1 MAQRDGPAL
10 SGLDASG
17 LTSDRALALLRERG
31 PNVLPAAKPVPQW
44 RKLLA
49 EMTHF
54 FAVMLWCAA
63 VLAFV
68 GGMPELGVAIIVVV
82 MVNGVF
88 AHIQQERAQ
97 HAAAKLRGLLP
108 AEVTVRR
115 DGHTRKISASELV
128 PGDAVVLAAGD
139 RVPADVVVVIGSG
152 CAVDESL
159 LTGESEAVPKA
170 SGEPAW
176 GGTFLVN
183 GGAEAVVSH
192 TGADTRLAGI
202 ARLTTATVSPPTPL
216 ARELRRIVRLIAAV
230 ALAVAGVFFVVSLLV
245 GIPWSAAFLF
255 AIGVAVALVPEGLL
269 PTVTLSLAMGAQR
282 MAARNALVRNLEAV
296 ETLGSTTF
304 ICTDKTGTLT
314 QNRMNAVE
322 VLTAEGRVSVQGEGY
337 EPVAGIEGT
346 GLDAALRTALAARAA
361 SQGRAVQHGDEWRAD
376 GDPMEAAIDVLA
388 RRLSGTALG
397 DVLPVRRLAFDPKRR
412 RESVITGTTL
422 FVKGAP
428 ESVLP
433 LCRSSLDGA
442 GALDDAAEKVDAMA
456 SRGLRVMAVAMREL
470 PGRVQDWLECRAEE
484 AETDLVLLGLIA
496 LHDPPRPGV
505 DDVIRKA
512 REAGIRIGMI
522 TGDHPATAAA
532 IAREIGL
539 MGSPEMVLEGSRLP
553 EDEQIL
559 GAMLDRDGVVVS
571 RVSPEQKLRVARA
584 LQLRGHVV
592 AMTGDGVNDG
602 PALQEA
608 DIGVAMGLSGT
619 DVAREASDL
628 VLLDDHFGTIVA
640 AIEQGRAT
648 YANIHRFLTYHLTDN
663 VAELTPFLI
672 WALSGGQFPLAL
684 GVLQILALDIGTDL
698 LPALAL
704 GGEPPGKGVLKR
716 PPERRHLMDRRL
728 MFRVFCVLGPVEA
741 AVSMTAFSVVLFS
754 GGWMRGGAQGP
765 GLLMAAS
772 GAAFTAVVLG
782 QLANAFACRSAT
794 WPPWSLGWFTNRLL
808 VWAVLAELGA
818 LAVCLF
824 VTPVAGA
831 LGQLPPPPVGFAVAA
846 LAIPA
851 VLAADWVHK
860 KLRRASKERVG
871 AASNGSAGPK
881 TLLPGP
887 PARKDR
893 TMPETNPAAG
903 VYVLWF
909 EDVGMGDVPAV
920 GGKNA
925 SLGELTRSLASSG
938 VRVPEGFATTAAA
951 YRAFVDANGLEAQI
965 RSSIADYRGGRA
977 ALRETGEAIR
987 ELILEGQFPPDI
999 AFSIRE
1005 HYRALSART
1014 GHARAAVAVRSSAT
1028 AEDLPEASFAGQQE
1042 TFLNI
1047 AGERELLEACRKC
1060 YASLFTDRAIS
1071 YREIKGFDHL
1081 DVALSVGV
1089 QRMVRSD
1096 LGSSG
1101 VMFSID
1107 TESGFPRSVLISA
1120 AWGLGETVVQGS
1132 INPDKYQV
1140 FKPLLEDGQ
1149 FTPIIEKTMGAKE
1162 RKMVYS
1168 RGGHARTRTVET
1180 SDQERRSFVLTD
1192 AEMVTLARWA
1202 VAVEDYYGRP
1212 MDMEWA
1218 KDGATGELFMV
1229 QARPETV
1236 QARRSGSV
1244 FSVYHLREEGRLLV
1258 AGAAI
1263 GESIAHGLACVV
1275 RDAKD
1280 IDDFRDGSI
1289 LVTRMTDP
1297 DWVPIMQRA
1306 AGIVTDHGGPT
1317 SHAAIVSREL
1327 GVPAVVG
1334 TGNGTTVLK
1343 NGTPITL
1350 SCAGGENGQVYEG
1363 TLAFDVEEVDLG
1375 ALPQTRT
1382 AVMVNIA
1389 SPSAAFQWW
1398 RLPAAGVGLARME
1411 FIISNLIRIHP
1422 MALVHPEQVNDPGE
1436 AERIMEL
1443 AHGYPDLQE
1452 YFVDVLATGIGKIAA
1467 PYYPHPVIVR
1477 LSDFK
1482 SNEYGH
1488 LIGGGSFEVAEENPM
1503 LGFRG
1508 ASRYYNER
1516 YREGFA
1522 LECRALK
1529 RVREE
1534 LGFANVIVMV
1544 PFCRTPHEADL
1555 VIKEMAGNGLTR
1567 GEKGLQV
1574 YMMCEIPSNVILA
1587 AEFAT
1592 RFDGFSIG
1600 SNDLTQLVLGVDR
1613 DSEQLA
1619 GLFDERDEAVTAMI
1633 AEVIGKAHAAGI
1645 KVGICGQGP
1654 SNHADFAR
1662 FLVSQGI
1669 DSISLNPDTYLKTV
1683 PVIASA
1689 ETSES

>member
-1 MAQRDGPAL
+1 MPQQGGSPQ
-10 SGLDASG
+10 SGLDATG
-17 LTSDRALALLRERG
+17 LNSERAAALLKESG
-31 PNVLPAAKPVPQW
+31 PNVLPTAKSVPQW
-44 RKLLA
+44 RKLLG
-49 EMTHF
+49 ELTHF
-54 FAVMLWCAA
+54 FALMLWCAA
-63 VLAFV
+63 ALAFV
-68 GGMPELGVAIIVVV
+68 GGLPQLGVAIIVVV
-82 MVNGVF
+82 VVNGIF

-108 AEVTVRR
+108 ADVSVRR
-115 DGHTRKISASELV
+115 DGHLLRVHTSELV
-128 PGDAVVLAAGD
+128 PGDAVVLTAGD
-139 RVPADVVVVIGSG
+139 RVPADVVLAVASG
-152 CAVDESL
+152 CAVDESM

-170 SGEPAW
+170 SGDSAW

-183 GGAEAVVSH
+183 GEADAVVSH
-192 TGADTRLAGI
+192 TGGNTRLAGI
-202 ARLTTATVSPPTPL
+202 AALTSGTVSPPTPL

-230 ALAVAGVFFVVSLLV
+230 ALAVAGFFFLVSLLV
-245 GIPWSAAFLF
+245 GIPWRDAFLF

-322 VLTAEGRVSVQGEGY
+322 VFTADGRVKVTGEGY
-337 EPVAGIEGT
+337 QPEAEIEGSAIS
-346 GLDAALRTALAARAA
+346 AATRTALAARAA
-361 SQGRAVQHGDEWRAD
+361 SQGRAVLHGAEWGTE

-388 RRLSGTALG
+388 RRLTGSA
-397 DVLPVRRLAFDPKRR
+397 PENAKPARRFAFDPGRR
-412 RESVITGTTL
+412 RESVIMGATL

-433 LCRSSLDGA
+433 LCGA
-442 GALDDAAEKVDAMA
+442 SARASTEEVEAMA
-456 SRGLRVMAVAMREL
+456 SRGLRVMAVAVREL
-470 PGRVQDWLECRAEE
+470 PGPDQDWLGRLPEE
-484 AETDLVLLGLIA
+484 VEVDLTLLGLIA
-496 LHDPPRPGV
+496 LHDPPRPDV
-505 DDVIRKA
+505 AEVIRTA
-512 REAGIRIGMI
+512 REAGIKVGMI

-539 MGSPEMVLEGSRLP
+539 MGSPELVLEGSQFP

-559 GAMLDRDGVVVS
+559 GALLDRDGIVVS
-571 RVSPEQKLRVARA
+571 RVSPEQKLRVAKA
-584 LQLRGHVV
+584 LQSRGHVV

-608 DIGVAMGLSGT
+608 DIGVAMGRSGT
-619 DVAREASDL
+619 DVAREAADL
-628 VLLDDHFGTIVA
+628 VLLDDHFATIVA

-648 YANIHRFLTYHLTDN
+648 YSNIHRFLTYHLTDN
-663 VAELTPFLI
+663 VAELTPFVI

-716 PPERRHLMDRRL
+716 PPEKRHLMDRRL

-741 AVSMTAFSVVLFS
+741 LMEMTAFSMVLFG
-754 GGWMRGGAQGP
+754 GGWVRGDPQDAD
-765 GLLMAAS
+765 LVMAAS

-794 WPPWSLGWFTNRLL
+794 LPPWKQGWFTNRLL
-808 VWAVLAELGA
+808 LWAVLAEIAA
-818 LAVCLF
+818 LAACLY
-824 VTPVAGA
+824 VVPVSAV
-831 LGQLPPPPVGFAVAA
+831 LGHLPPPPLGFGVAA
-846 LAIPA
+846 LAVPA
-851 VLAADWVHK
+851 VLAADWGYK
-860 KLRRASKERVG
+860 KLRRHGTKPVTAIPRPE
-871 AASNGSAGPK
+871 SAGPK
-881 TLLPGP
+881 PLLLPLLTREDRAMK
-887 PARKDR
+887 ART
-893 TMPETNPAAG
+893 TMTD
-903 VYVLWF
+903 VHVVWF
-909 EDVGMGDVPAV
+909 EDVGMGDVPSV

-925 SLGELTRSLASSG
+925 SLGELTRSLVSSG

-951 YRAFVDANGLEAQI
+951 YRAFVAANGLEPGI
-965 RSSIADYRGGRA
+965 RASIDDYRAGRTS
-977 ALRETGEAIR
+977 LREAGEAIR
-987 ELILEGQFPPDI
+987 ELILDGQFPPDI
-999 AFSIRE
+999 AADIRE
-1005 HYRALSART
+1005 HYRALSQ
-1014 GHARAAVAVRSSAT
+1014 RAGQDRASVAVRSSAT
-1028 AEDLPEASFAGQQE
+1028 AEDLPDASFAGQQE
-1042 TFLNI
+1042 TFLNV
-1047 AGERELLEACRKC
+1047 AGERELMDACRRC

-1081 DVALSVGV
+1081 DVALSIGV

-1096 LGSSG
+1096 LGASG

-1120 AWGLGETVVQGS
+1120 AWGLGETVVQGT

-1140 FKPLLEDGQ
+1140 FKPLLSSTE
-1149 FTPIIEKTMGAKE
+1149 FVPIIEKTIGSKE
-1162 RKMVYS
+1162 RKMIYS
-1168 RGGHARTRTVET
+1168 RGGHARTRTVDT
-1180 SDQERRSFVLTD
+1180 TGPERRSFVLSD
-1192 AEMVTLARWA
+1192 SEVLVLARWA
-1202 VAVEDYYGRP
+1202 VAVEDHYRCP

-1218 KDGATGELFMV
+1218 KDGSTGELFMV

-1236 QARRSGSV
+1236 QARRSASV
-1244 FSVYHLREEGRLLV
+1244 FRVYHLREPGRRL
-1258 AGAAI
+1258 ASGAAI
-1263 GESIAHGLACVV
+1263 GESIAHGTACVV
-1275 RDAKD
+1275 RDARD
-1280 IDDFRDGSI
+1280 IDKFRDGAI
-1289 LVTRMTDP
+1289 LVTQMTDP

-1334 TGNGTTVLK
+1334 TGNGTSVLAE
-1343 NGTPITL
+1343 GAPITL
-1350 SCAGGENGQVYEG
+1350 SCAGGEDGEVYDG

-1422 MALVHPEQVNDPGE
+1422 MALVHPERITDE
-1436 AERIMEL
+1436 AVTERIREL
-1443 AHGYPDLQE
+1443 THGYADLQE
-1452 YFVDVLATGIGKIAA
+1452 YFVDVLATGIAKIAA
-1467 PYYPHPVIVR
+1467 PYHPHPVIVR

-1482 SNEYGH
+1482 SNEYAH
-1488 LIGGGSFEVAEENPM
+1488 LIGGSSFEVAEENPM

-1508 ASRYYNER
+1508 ASRYYDKR

-1529 RVREE
+1529 RVREDI
-1534 LGFANVIVMV
+1534 GFSNVIVMV
-1544 PFCRTPHEADL
+1544 PFCRTLHEADL
-1555 VIKEMAGNGLTR
+1555 VINAMAENGLVR
-1567 GEKGLQV
+1567 GEAGLQI

-1587 AEFAT
+1587 SEFAR

-1619 GLFDERDEAVTAMI
+1619 GLFDERDEAVTSMI
-1633 AEVIGKAHAAGI
+1633 AQVIGKAHAAGI
-1645 KVGICGQGP
+1645 KIGICGQGP
-1654 SNHADFAR
+1654 SNHPDFAA
-1662 FLVSQGI
+1662 FLVKEGI

-1683 PVIASA
+1683 PVIAAA
-1689 ETSES
+1689 ENQER